1 MKFGSQL
8 KANRAPHWKY
18 HFVDYDG
25 LKAHLKSRSHGREF
39 TDQDEADFVKLLN
52 AELEK
57 VTSFQTMKLGEVQRR
72 TEHCEFTIRQHQLPS
87 GKSSEKLTLASF
99 VVTES
104 EINKITQDLQDLAH
118 FQRLNYTA
126 FLKIIKKH
134 DKHTGF
140 ILRAHFMNFQL
151 NSFPFHKES
160 FAPLVSRLST
170 LYNIVRTGTA
180 PTVTKAQ
187 SIDSEEDEELEHPGC
202 ISKKTAFW
210 VHPDSI
216 MDLKMLILKYLP
228 LVVYEPTPALNSSHR
243 STSQLSSYL
252 ASESPVSTVYL
263 DNADFDLYM
272 SQVEHRDRSETVR
285 LRWYGSEQRQ
295 LWVEH
300 QQRSIHSN
308 NGSSSPSSSSLSSSS
323 SPGTTLTPSANL
335 EEPIVTKH
343 RFQIKSKNVPKLLQG
358 SAKIDK
364 MLEQLRLAGQKT
376 EQEIQE
382 FEASTRIVQ
391 SRIKRRGLQPVTQT
405 FFNRTAFQVPGD
417 ARVRITIDTDV
428 VMVREKALEPSDL
441 FERPWVPTDLQAENY
456 PFSQVPEHNIV
467 RFPYAIMQVR
477 TLTEPQEEIP
487 SWVYTIGQSHLVE
500 MVPNFTKDQ
509 HAIATL
515 YESRVGLLPF
525 WLSDMDRDI
534 RKPAML
540 TGGFSDRSSLQDSN
554 SNSGSNGS
562 SGGSTDATTISDT
575 GSPSSLTRNSKSNG
589 KNKSVSSSPR
599 RSGPSSKQ
607 DQQQDTNIPPGVTF
621 DEEVQDL
628 VAVSRMMIERQEGAA
643 AAFVDA
649 QKKKKGPPPLP
660 KVTRPV
666 VSCLKKK
673 GSDTSL
679 QSRNG
684 RYESGF
690 RNGGSSEG
698 YGSSSSASSTA
709 SLPTSSTRRRR
720 KRVTFKRSTARR
732 WFDHLSAWI
741 PFMSVQSGYDN
752 LDDLE
757 SQQQHQF
764 VGEDE
769 SFWSSLFSSRNHYY
783 YGSSGRR
790 YSANSLFWTGL
801 TVVNVGLLFVGLV
814 LALMNLGD
822 GIGMEAASIF
832 LVVSC
837 LCMGTSVWAH
847 LIRMDGQSRGEDDE
861 EEEQDPDVMPYSTTC
876 ISTKNNVNERT
887 GLLARSNSSSSVT
900 TQQQYRSQGRSLFKT
915 RWVRRRLLPVVTF
928 LCLFVV
934 VGLNALARAYPAS
947 EEIGSD

>member
-8 KANRAPHWKY
+8 KANRAPHWRY

-25 LKAHLKSRSHGREF
+25 LKAHLKSRSHEREF
-39 TDQDEADFVKLLN
+39 TDQDEADFVKLLD

-57 VTSFQTMKLGEVQRR
+57 VASFQTMKLGEVQRR
-72 TEHCEFTIRQHQLPS
+72 TEHCEYTIRQHQS
-87 GKSSEKLTLASF
+87 ASAKSSEKLTLASF

-140 ILRAHFMNFQL
+140 TIRAHFMNVQL
-151 NSFPFHKES
+151 VSFPFHRES
-160 FAPLVSRLST
+160 FTPLVSRLST

-180 PTVTKAQ
+180 PAVTKAQ

-263 DNADFDLYM
+263 DNANFDLYM

-285 LRWYGSEQRQ
+285 LRWYGSEQKQ
-295 LWVEH
+295 MWVEH
-300 QQRSIHSN
+300 QQRN
-308 NGSSSPSSSSLSSSS
+308 LSSTTGSSSS
-323 SPGTTLTPSANL
+323 SSSSSSTPTTSTLTPPNL
-335 EEPIVTKH
+335 EDPIVTKH
-343 RFQIKSKNVPKLLQG
+343 RFQIKSKNVPKLLEG

-364 MLEQLRLAGQKT
+364 LIEQLRLAGQKN

-382 FEASTRIVQ
+382 FEAATRIVQ
-391 SRIKRRGLQPVTQT
+391 SRIKKRGLQPVIQT

-428 VMVREKALEPSDL
+428 VMVREKPLEKSEL
-441 FERPWVPTDLQAENY
+441 FDRPWVPTELQAENY
-456 PFSQVPEHNIV
+456 PFSQVPEYNIV
-467 RFPYAIMQVR
+467 RFPYAIMQIR

-487 SWVYTIGQSHLVE
+487 SWVDTVGQSHLVE
-500 MVPNFTKDQ
+500 MVPNFAKDQ

-540 TGGFSDRSSLQDSN
+540 TGGYTRRSTLQDSD
-554 SNSGSNGS
+554 SNSGSNNTVTS
-562 SGGSTDATTISDT
+562 SGGSTDATTISEVG
-575 GSPSSLTRNSKSNG
+575 GSTSPAPSRKSNG
-589 KNKSVSSSPR
+589 KKSR
-599 RSGPSSKQ
+599 RSGSACK
-607 DQQQDTNIPPGVTF
+607 DQDTSSPGVTF

-628 VAVSRMMIERQEGAA
+628 VAVSRMMIERQEGAE

-649 QKKKKGPPPLP
+649 QKKKNGPPPLP
-660 KVTRPV
+660 KITRPV

-673 GSDTSL
+673 GSDNSL
-679 QSRNG
+679 HSQR
-684 RYESGF
+684 RYEAGF
-690 RNGGSSEG
+690 RNGSEG

-709 SLPTSSTRRRR
+709 SSPTTSRRRR
-720 KRVTFKRSTARR
+720 KRVTFKKSAARR
-732 WFDHLSAWI
+732 WIDRLAGWV
-741 PFMSVQSGYDN
+741 PFLGASRTGYN
-752 LDDLE
+752 GLDDLE
-757 SQQQHQF
+757 AQQQQHF
-764 VGEDE
+764 IEDDESE
-769 SFWSSLFSSRNHYY
+769 SFWSSLFGGARSRYCYY
-783 YGSSGRR
+783 SNSGRG
-790 YSANSLFWTGL
+790 YTASTLFWMSISVL
-801 TVVNVGLLFVGLV
+801 NVGLLFVGLV

-822 GIGMEAASIF
+822 GIGMEAASVF

-847 LIRMDGQSRGEDDE
+847 LIRMDGQSRHEDE
-861 EEEQDPDVMPYSTTC
+861 EDMDPSVMPYSTTC

-887 GLLARSNSSSSVT
+887 GLLSRSNSSSSIPIVI
-900 TQQQYRSQGRSLFKT
+900 QPRSTFKA
-915 RWVRRRLLPVVTF
+915 RWVRTRLLPSLTF
-928 LCLFVV
+928 VCLVAV
-934 VGLNALARAYPAS
+934 VGMNAFARMYPAS

>member
-8 KANRAPHWKY
+8 KAHRAPHWKY

-25 LKAHLKSRSHGREF
+25 LKAHLKSKSYERDF
-39 TDQDEADFVKLLN
+39 TEKDEADFVKLLN

-57 VTSFQTMKLGEVQRR
+57 VASFQALKLGEVQRR

-87 GKSSEKLTLASF
+87 AKSSEKLTLASF

-104 EINKITQDLQDLAH
+104 ETNKITQDLQDLAH

-140 ILRAHFMNFQL
+140 TLRAHFMNNQL
-151 NSFPFHKES
+151 NSFPFHKVS

-180 PTVTKAQ
+180 PAVTKAQ
-187 SIDSEEDEELEHPGC
+187 SIDSEEDEELEHSGC

-228 LVVYEPTPALNSSHR
+228 LVVYEPTPALNSTHR

-272 SQVEHRDRSETVR
+272 SQVEHRERSETVR
-285 LRWYGSEQRQ
+285 LRWYGSEQKQ

-300 QQRSIHSN
+300 QQRSIQASN
-308 NGSSSPSSSSLSSSS
+308 GSPSSSSSAAAFALAPSSVM
-323 SPGTTLTPSANL
+323 

-358 SAKIDK
+358 TAKIDK
-364 MLEQLRLAGQKT
+364 VLEQLRLAGQKS

-391 SRIKRRGLQPVTQT
+391 SRIKKRGLQPVIQT

-428 VMVREKALEPSDL
+428 VMVREKPLAPSDL

-467 RFPYAIMQVR
+467 RFPYAIMQIR
-477 TLTEPQEEIP
+477 TLTEPQEEIS
-487 SWVYTIGQSHLVE
+487 SWVDTIGQSHLVE
-500 MVPNFTKDQ
+500 IMPNFTKDQ

-540 TGGFSDRSSLQDSN
+540 TGGSRGSSQQDSN
-554 SNSGSNGS
+554 SNTGSNNTMTS
-562 SGGSTDATTISDT
+562 SGGSTSATSMSDRR
-575 GSPSSLTRNSKSNG
+575 SPSPPRNSKG
-589 KNKSVSSSPR
+589 KGRYSSSKNTLD
-599 RSGPSSKQ
+599 SQETSSA
-607 DQQQDTNIPPGVTF
+607 PGVTF

-628 VAVSRMMIERQEGAA
+628 VAVSRMMIERQEGAE

-649 QKKKKGPPPLP
+649 QRKKGLPPVP

-673 GSDTSL
+673 GSDVSL
-679 QSRNG
+679 QSQNG
-684 RYESGF
+684 RYAPGF
-690 RNGGSSEG
+690 RNGGSEG

-709 SLPTSSTRRRR
+709 SSPTTTRRRR
-720 KRVTFKRSTARR
+720 KRVTFKKSTARR
-732 WFDHLSAWI
+732 WFDHLAGWI
-741 PFMSVQSGYDN
+741 PFMKARSSGN
-752 LDDLE
+752 ESLDDLE
-757 SQQQHQF
+757 SQQHYQDS
-764 VGEDE
+764 EE
-769 SFWSSLFSSRNHYY
+769 SFWSSIFSNRNFTY
-783 YGSSGRR
+783 YGSSGRC
-790 YSANSLFWTGL
+790 YTAGSLFWTGL
-801 TVVNVGLLFVGLV
+801 SVVNVGLLFVGLV

-822 GIGMEAASIF
+822 GVGLEAASVF

-837 LCMGTSVWAH
+837 LCMGTTVWAH
-847 LIRMDGQSRGEDDE
+847 LIRMDGRNDDDE
-861 EEEQDPDVMPYSTTC
+861 EEQDSPHVMPYSTTC
-876 ISTKNNVNERT
+876 ISTKNNVNERA
-887 GLLARSNSSSSVT
+887 GLLSRTSSSSSLPFGSI
-900 TQQQYRSQGRSLFKT
+900 QHQSQYEHTAHKG
-915 RWVRRRLLPVVTF
+915 RWVRTRLLPVLTF
-928 LCLFVV
+928 ACLVVV
-934 VGLNALARAYPAS
+934 VGLNAVARTHPTS